1 MTDFPQQGKD
11 RVQIKP
17 LTLSDP
23 SEELIIGSSPSMNE
37 VFRLIGK
44 VSDSD
49 STILIRGESGT
60 GKELIAKMVHR
71 LSHRVLKS
79 FIAVNC
85 GALPEGLLE
94 SELFGHIKGAF
105 TGALYSRK
113 GRFELADQGTIFLDE
128 VGDMSPR
135 LQIKLLRVLQEQVF
149 EPVGMSQSVKVN
161 VRIIAATH
169 QDLEKAVEEK
179 KFREDL
185 YYRLNV
191 IPIVMPP
198 LRDRVFDIPLLSRHF
213 LEKFNRQKRKRVTG
227 FSVETMNIL
236 CKYSWPGNVRE
247 LENLIERLVILK
259 GEGTILDGDLPTRYL
274 TPRAANYSLIL
285 PCDGIDLNRMIDEME
300 GDLID
305 QALMR
310 TGGNRNKAANL
321 LRLKRTTLV
330 EKLKRSRHAISK
342 K

>member
-71 LSHRVLKS
+71 RSHRVFKS

-94 SELFGHIKGAF
+94 SELFGHVKGAF

-128 VGDMSPR
+128 IGDMSPR

-198 LRDRVFDIPLLSRHF
+198 LRDRVFDIPLLSGHF
-213 LEKFNRQKRKRVTG
+213 LEKFNRQKRKRVSG
-227 FSVETMNIL
+227 FSEGAMNIF
-236 CKYSWPGNVRE
+236 CRYSWPGNVRE

-274 TPRAANYSLIL
+274 TPRGANHSLIL
-285 PCDGIDLNRMIDEME
+285 PCDGIDLNRMINEME

-321 LRLKRTTLV
+321 LHLKRTTLV
-330 EKLKRSRHAISK
+330 EKLKRSRNRSL
-342 K
+342 

>member
-1 MTDFPQQGKD
+1 MTDFPELRKD
-11 RVQIKP
+11 RFQIKP

-23 SEELIIGSSPSMNE
+23 SEELIIGSSPSLNE

-71 LSHRVLKS
+71 QSHRALKS

-94 SELFGHIKGAF
+94 SELFGHVKGAF

-161 VRIIAATH
+161 VRIISATH

-179 KFREDL
+179 IFREDL

-198 LRDRVFDIPLLSRHF
+198 LRDRVLDIPLLSEHF
-213 LEKFNRQKRKRVTG
+213 LKKFNRQKRKKVAG

-236 CKYSWPGNVRE
+236 CKYLWPGNVRE

-259 GEGTILDGDLPTRYL
+259 GEGTILDCDLPTRYL
-274 TPRAANYSLIL
+274 TPRSANHSLIL
-285 PCDGIDLNRMIDEME
+285 PCDGIDLNRAIDEME

-310 TGGNRNKAANL
+310 TGGNRNKAASL

-330 EKLKRSRHAISK
+330 EKLKRR
-342 K
+342 